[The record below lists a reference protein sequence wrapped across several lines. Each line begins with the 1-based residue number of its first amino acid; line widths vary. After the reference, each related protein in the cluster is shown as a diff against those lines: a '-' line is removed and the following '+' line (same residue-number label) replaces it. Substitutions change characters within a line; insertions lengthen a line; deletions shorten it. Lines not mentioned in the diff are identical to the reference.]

1 MARQRGMPRS
11 VNRPPIHEYPQL
23 VNRAENTAGRLG
35 MGAGRVEAETLVN
48 IVVCEL
54 LSLKSSE
61 ATSWI
66 DRKRQ
71 LLSYTASDFGEIK

>member
-1 MARQRGMPRS
+1 
-11 VNRPPIHEYPQL
+11 
-23 VNRAENTAGRLG
+23 

-48 IVVCEL
+48 IVICEL
-54 LSLKSSE
+54 LSFKSSE